1 MGGVTA
7 AVVLVVAGCAINPVT
22 KRPEVVV
29 MSTAKEN
36 EIGAKEAKKVEQEMR
51 FVEDADLLAYVRAVG
66 RRLTVHSPRQDIAY
80 KFNVIDTADPN
91 AFALPGGFV
100 YVSRGLL
107 AFTNSE
113 EELANVLGH
122 EIGHVAARHAVQ
134 RVTRATPIA
143 LATGVPAL
151 AVGIISPRMGRA
163 VAQLGGVAGAVFL
176 APYSRRQENE
186 ADEIGQR
193 MAAGAGWDPAGMP
206 RFLHAVERDEA
217 LGSRPEGPGFLRS
230 HPSTPERVRR
240 TAKRATALTPVERT
254 PIAKGRAAYLQKL
267 EGLVVGENPA
277 GGIFRGQRF
286 LHPDFDVTFE
296 FPAGWST
303 QNVSELVGAQ
313 SPNGEAVAVLQVQGA
328 DRDPVAAAQRFGE
341 ATKIDFS
348 VEPGPAIVGRLPA
361 AHAMAHMRGSQGDML
376 LDITWLSHR
385 GMVFRIV
392 CASAAGKA
400 AAYRPTCLAIARS
413 FRPLTPAERD
423 GISVARLRAVRARK
437 GERLDALVARTNSV
451 WNAQQAAVTNG
462 IEEYAPLRGGQLL
475 KVPVLE
481 PYVPSAP

>member
-1 MGGVTA
+1 
-7 AVVLVVAGCAINPVT
+7 
-22 KRPEVVV
+22 

-36 EIGAKEAKKVEQEMR
+36 ELGAKEAKNVEQAMR
-51 FVEDADLLAYVRAVG
+51 FVEDPDLLAYVRAVG
-66 RRLTVHSPRQDIAY
+66 RRLAVHSPRHDVAY
-80 KFNVIDTADPN
+80 KFHVIDSADPN

-113 EELANVLGH
+113 EELANVVGH

-176 APYSRRQENE
+176 APYSRGQENE

-193 MAAGAGWDPAGMP
+193 IAASAGWDPAGMP
-206 RFLHAVERDEA
+206 RFLHAIERDEA
-217 LGSRPEGPGFLRS
+217 HGSRPEGPGFLHS

-240 TAKRATALTPVERT
+240 TSKRATTLTPVERE
-254 PIAKGRAAYLQKL
+254 PIASGRAAYVQKL

-277 GGIFRGQRF
+277 TGIFRGQRL

-296 FPAGWST
+296 FPAGWTT
-303 QNVSELVGAQ
+303 QNVSELIGAQ
-313 SPNGEAVAVLQVQGA
+313 SPKGEAVAVLQVQGT
-328 DRDPVAAAQRFGE
+328 DRDPVAAAQRFGA

-361 AHAMAHMRGSQGDML
+361 AHAMAHMHGSQGDML
-376 LDITWLSHR
+376 LDITWLIHR
-385 GMVFRIV
+385 GMVFRII
-392 CASAAGKA
+392 CASATSKA
-400 AAYRPTCLAIARS
+400 AAFRPSCLGIARS
-413 FRPLTPAERD
+413 FRPLTAAERD

-437 GERLDALVARTNSV
+437 GERLDALVARTKSV
-451 WNAQQAAVTNG
+451 WNVQQTAVANG
-462 IEEYAPLRGGQLL
+462 VEEHAPLRGGQLL
-475 KVPVLE
+475 KVPVSE
-481 PYVPSAP
+481 RYVPGGPH